1 MVIFFSYQHYCGSD
15 FQFMVKAI
23 KRPQQLSTI
32 KRRYNI
38 DFITYAIMTELDC
51 PTCHQRY
58 TIPEEMKNHV
68 EQVHQLNKA
77 YMDLNELI

>member
-1 MVIFFSYQHYCGSD
+1 MVN
-15 FQFMVKAI
+15 AI
-23 KRPQQLSTI
+23 NRPQQLGTI

-38 DFITYAIMTELDC
+38 GFITYAIMTELDC

-58 TIPEEMKNHV
+58 MIPEEMKNHV

-77 YMDLNELI
+77 YMDWIFLLEDRISQLEATSMASH

>member
-1 MVIFFSYQHYCGSD
+1 
-15 FQFMVKAI
+15 MVKAI

-58 TIPEEMKNHV
+58 AIPEEMKNHV

-77 YMDLNELI
+77 YMDWIFLLEDRISQLEATSMASH